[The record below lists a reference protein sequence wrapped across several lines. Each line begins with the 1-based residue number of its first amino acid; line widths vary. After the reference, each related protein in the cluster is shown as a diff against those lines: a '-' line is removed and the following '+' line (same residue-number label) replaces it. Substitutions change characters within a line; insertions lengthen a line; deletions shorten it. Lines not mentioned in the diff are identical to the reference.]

1 MSERSRG
8 QRAGVGHLP
17 HMSYSLCVTPAS
29 PRPPAPPT
37 PEESAPTPA
46 TGHDDGDRESVTDV
60 NGSVA
65 RFEMSYSPPSAAR
78 IKFGPPLRTRVPS
91 ALYLLAATAL
101 GAAVLYAYTAA
112 PSSSRL
118 FVWAVEGDRDRPV
131 SASVLAAV
139 VLVSALATVL
149 RTHMRG
155 VLVSEEWIEARY
167 LLPLGIPKARRW
179 GWAQVLRVVVD
190 DTRIA
195 LELWDG
201 SFERLPEVA
210 SARELVQLVLRHA
223 QRRRID
229 VTALER
235 ATRR

>member
-1 MSERSRG
+1 
-8 QRAGVGHLP
+8 
-17 HMSYSLCVTPAS
+17 MSYSLCVTPAS

-112 PSSSRL
+112 PSSS
-118 FVWAVEGDRDRPV
+118 
-131 SASVLAAV
+131 AA
-139 VLVSALATVL
+139 
-149 RTHMRG
+149 M
-155 VLVSEEWIEARY
+155 
-167 LLPLGIPKARRW
+167 
-179 GWAQVLRVVVD
+179 
-190 DTRIA
+190 
-195 LELWDG
+195 
-201 SFERLPEVA
+201 
-210 SARELVQLVLRHA
+210 
-223 QRRRID
+223 
-229 VTALER
+229 
-235 ATRR
+235 